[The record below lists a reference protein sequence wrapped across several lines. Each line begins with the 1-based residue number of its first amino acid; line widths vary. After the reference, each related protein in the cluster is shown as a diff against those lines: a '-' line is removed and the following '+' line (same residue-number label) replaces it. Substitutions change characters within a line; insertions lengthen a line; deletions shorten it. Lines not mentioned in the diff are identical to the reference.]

1 MHHNMYIFF
10 HFPVTAL
17 VPTSVSKT
25 QEPSPTPQPSSTP
38 PDTGANTTCAVLTK
52 LAADAEFFKC
62 TSDLTKPC
70 DTVFCSRNN
79 LFGKNYSV
87 VVVLL
92 PCVTPAAVQLSM
104 SDGEKVLVNK
114 TVDHPREIT
123 ASEPVLVITLDHFN
137 EAIGLKVTVHVF
149 VCVHACIQYPSMIG
163 TTEYA

>member
-1 MHHNMYIFF
+1 M
-10 HFPVTAL
+10 
-17 VPTSVSKT
+17 
-25 QEPSPTPQPSSTP
+25 
-38 PDTGANTTCAVLTK
+38 
-52 LAADAEFFKC
+52 
-62 TSDLTKPC
+62 
-70 DTVFCSRNN
+70 
-79 LFGKNYSV
+79 
-87 VVVLL
+87 VVLL